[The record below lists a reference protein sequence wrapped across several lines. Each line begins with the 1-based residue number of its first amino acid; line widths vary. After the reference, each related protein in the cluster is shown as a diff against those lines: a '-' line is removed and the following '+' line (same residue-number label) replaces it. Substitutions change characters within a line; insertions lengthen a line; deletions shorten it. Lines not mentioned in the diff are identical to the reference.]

1 MLDWEGRA
9 AVEDCHLAVPY
20 QLVHCNGALS
30 AGDKNA
36 GNLLVQGDNL
46 AALKAL
52 LPYYGGKVKCV
63 YIDPPYNTGKE
74 GWAYSD
80 RVDSPVIQKWL
91 DKTVGDEDADLT
103 RHDKWLCMMFPR
115 LSLLREFLRP
125 DGAIFVSIDDNEV
138 HHLRV
143 IMDDIFG
150 GHNFVASF
158 VWEGV
163 KKNDARFVSV
173 AHDYVLCYA
182 RNKDALKTT
191 GKWRVKKDGLP
202 LIYRTVEAL
211 KKKHGDDYG
220 KISRELRQW
229 YRSIEK
235 KNPAFQHRHYDQVDE
250 NGVFF
255 AGDISWHGGNG
266 PTYEIRH
273 PETKKPVRKPA
284 RGWMFSDKEKML
296 AAIQNGRVMFGK
308 DEKKVPNY
316 KRYLRET
323 DQQVLASVFY
333 QDRRAAMQNLRAVL
347 GEDAFENPKDVGVL
361 SKLIGVLTSGDDLVL
376 DSFAGSGTTGH
387 AVLALNKEGGNRQF
401 ILVEMEKDICEKITA
416 RRLRKVIGKD
426 GDGLG
431 GGFRYCTLGREL
443 FDEYGQIASEVKFA
457 DLAAHI
463 FFSETGVPIPK
474 KAGGKSPLLGE
485 FNGKAVYLLFQG
497 AEDGKVLDPMTL
509 RSLPQP
515 KGKVSER
522 VVYGESCALTERRLA
537 REGIVFRKIP
547 WEVQGK

>member
-63 YIDPPYNTGKE
+63 YIDPPYNTGNG
-74 GWAYSD
+74 GWVYSD
-80 RVDSPVIQKWL
+80 RMDSPEISRWL
-91 DKTVGDEDADLT
+91 GKTVGGEAEDLV
-103 RHDKWLCMMFPR
+103 RHDKWLCMMHPR
-115 LSLLREFLRP
+115 LALLREFLRP

-143 IMDDIFG
+143 LMDGIFG
-150 GHNFVASF
+150 GNNFRNEIV
-158 VWEGV
+158 VRRYN
-163 KKNDARFVSV
+163 KN
-173 AHDYVLCYA
+173 
-182 RNKDALKTT
+182 
-191 GKWRVKKDGLP
+191 
-202 LIYRTVEAL
+202 
-211 KKKHGDDYG
+211 
-220 KISRELRQW
+220 ISRQFMAAGMQSLAIGFERILVYAKSGDCAFNPVYRAASEQRRESGYWKGFWNAADRPTMRYPLLGVHPDSGQWKWERERAERAVKNYREYESKNSKMSLEEFWRKTDGEKEFIRRRKELSRG
-229 YRSIEK
+229 R
-235 KNPAFQHRHYDQVDE
+235 NR
-250 NGVFF
+250 GVEHWIPPSE
-255 AGDISWHGGNG
+255 GILLS
-266 PTYEIRH
+266 
-273 PETKKPVRKPA
+273 
-284 RGWMFSDKEKML
+284 SDW
-296 AAIQNGRVMFGK
+296 
-308 DEKKVPNY
+308 
-316 KRYLRET
+316 T
-323 DQQVLASVFY
+323 DLLAS
-333 QDRRAAMQNLRAVL
+333 DRSLEEYGV
-347 GEDAFENPKDVGVL
+347 AFNSPK
-361 SKLIGVLTSGDDLVL
+361 SAKLIRRVLEMATSGDDLVL

-426 GDGLG
+426 DDGLG

-522 VVYGESCALTERRLA
+522 VVYGESCALTKRRLA

>member
-80 RVDSPVIQKWL
+80 RVDSPVIRHWL
-91 DKTVGDEDADLT
+91 GKVVGEENADLT
-103 RHDKWLCMMFPR
+103 RHDKWLCMMYPR
-115 LSLLREFLRP
+115 LKLLREFLRE
-125 DGAIFVSIDDNEV
+125 DGIVGVFCDNNEQ
-138 HHLRV
+138 HNLRH

-150 GHNFVASF
+150 VSNFRTTF
-158 VWEGV
+158 LW
-163 KKNDARFVSV
+163 KKKGTSTNVRSAQVSAQTDYIHVYAKSDAGRI
-173 AHDYVLCYA
+173 
-182 RNKDALKTT
+182 KP
-191 GKWRVKKDGLP
+191 RVKTSESRAYPLSDGEGN
-202 LIYRTVEAL
+202 YRLEIVEKRGTGA
-211 KKKHGDDYG
+211 
-220 KISRELRQW
+220 
-229 YRSIEK
+229 YR
-235 KNPAFQHRHYDQVDE
+235 
-250 NGVFF
+250 
-255 AGDISWHGGNG
+255 
-266 PTYEIRH
+266 
-273 PETKKPVRKPA
+273 
-284 RGWMFSDKEKML
+284 
-296 AAIQNGRVMFGK
+296 
-308 DEKKVPNY
+308 
-316 KRYLRET
+316 RET
-323 DQQVLASVFY
+323 MRFEILGQKPRAGKRWQIGREKARVLESKGRFIIDAGIVKLKIYEHEDKDSFSAWPNILEGY
-333 QDRRAAMQNLRAVL
+333 GSSDSGEKTLSQIL
-347 GEDAFENPKDVGVL
+347 GQPNQFDNPKPPEL
-361 SKLIGVLTSGDDLVL
+361 LQYLIGISSDEDSLIL